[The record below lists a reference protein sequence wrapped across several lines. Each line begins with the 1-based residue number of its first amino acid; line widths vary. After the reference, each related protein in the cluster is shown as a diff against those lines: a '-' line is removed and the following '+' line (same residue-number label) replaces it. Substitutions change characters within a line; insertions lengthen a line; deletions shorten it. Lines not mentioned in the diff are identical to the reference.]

1 MELKPSH
8 EVFAQ
13 ALIVNKGNLSSA
25 YAQAYPKASQPSCRQ
40 GGWLLSKNINIQ
52 RRLRELLDQNGLGL
66 DNCIKKL
73 NDLTEA
79 KKMQNYGQRQI
90 AMLPDNFI
98 RLQAVQTALKIHVLL
113 GDVQNHSDGE
123 RKNSVE

>member
-13 ALIVNKGNLSSA
+13 ALIVNKASLASA
-25 YAQAYPKASQPSCRQ
+25 YAQAYPKASPASCRQ

-73 NDLTEA
+73 NALTEA
-79 KKMQNYGQRQI
+79 TKVQTYGKGSCGTF
-90 AMLPDNFI
+90 PDNYI
-98 RLQAVQTALKIHVLL
+98 RIEALRTAFKLHVLL
-113 GDVQNHSDGE
+113 GDVQTIPDNES
-123 RKNSVE
+123 NV

>member
-13 ALIVNKGNLSSA
+13 ALIVNKASLASA
-25 YAQAYPKASQPSCRQ
+25 YAQAYPKASPASCRQ

-73 NDLTEA
+73 NALTEA
-79 KKMQNYGQRQI
+79 NKVQTYGKGSCGTF
-90 AMLPDNFI
+90 PDHYV

-113 GDVQNHSDGE
+113 GEVQAVSENES
-123 RKNSVE
+123 RV

>member
-25 YAQAYPKASQPSCRQ
+25 YAQAYPKASLPSCRQ

-52 RRLRELLDQNGLGL
+52 RRLRQLLDQNGLGL
-66 DNCIKKL
+66 ENCIKKL
-73 NDLTEA
+73 NALTEA
-79 KKMQNYGQRQI
+79 NKVQTYGKGSCGI
-90 AMLPDNFI
+90 FPDHYV

-113 GDVQNHSDGE
+113 GDVQAVSENES
-123 RKNSVE
+123 NV